1 MANKVNLDISEKLNI
16 TCRKGDTFS
25 LTLTLKDSSGTALT
39 LSSSGYEFF
48 MQVRGTRA
56 SKAGVRALIM
66 GTETKGESA
75 SRGGVS
81 TNFSFTVDDSGNATI
96 KASDEVMRNV
106 PAGKY
111 VYDLQQKVDNVST
124 TILEGNFIV
133 NDDIS
138 RPL

>member
-1 MANKVNLDISEKLNI
+1 MANKVNLDISERLNI
-16 TCRKGDTFS
+16 TCRRGDTFS

-39 LSSSGYEFF
+39 LSSSGYEFL
-48 MQVRGTRA
+48 MQVRGIRA
-56 SKAGVRALIM
+56 SKSGVRPLIM
-66 GTETKGESA
+66 GTDAKGASA
-75 SRGGVS
+75 SRDGIS

-111 VYDLQQKVDNVST
+111 VYDLQQKVDNVAT
-124 TILEGNFIV
+124 TILEGNFVV